1 METVY
6 GGQAFCTEV
15 FLGGVWGGILIGLWE
30 HLTLPG
36 WTQRQASRQGTFA
49 RRRVGRC
56 QGPGVSLG
64 LWELMGCF
72 LGSNG
77 PRHPPKGTAAV
88 ARDPSTSTSTSAR
101 GRAGGGGSLPA
112 PPPPVPKLSRDC
124 GRRRGQRQVRS
135 CYSTP
140 ISTVFGVTDGR
151 TINLRLSHTILR
163 GYHGRVCHSA
173 PLHLGR
179 PTSLGKYQSAP
190 NSLSGDR
197 KELRLKPGFWG
208 SGTRGLGSPDALSVP
223 KAPARFVSC
232 PSVF

>member
-1 METVY
+1 MSRDQAAISRGSKVSEAGVNLVIEYGEQWRQFTVGKHFAPRFFWVGY
-6 GGQAFCTEV
+6 G
-15 FLGGVWGGILIGLWE
+15 GGILIGLWE

-101 GRAGGGGSLPA
+101 GRAGGGVPACPA
-112 PPPPVPKLSRDC
+112 PTRPETQQGLWETTRAEASEELLLDTNQHC
-124 GRRRGQRQVRS
+124 LW
-135 CYSTP
+135 CY
-140 ISTVFGVTDGR
+140 
-151 TINLRLSHTILR
+151 
-163 GYHGRVCHSA
+163 
-173 PLHLGR
+173 
-179 PTSLGKYQSAP
+179 
-190 NSLSGDR
+190 
-197 KELRLKPGFWG
+197 
-208 SGTRGLGSPDALSVP
+208 
-223 KAPARFVSC
+223 
-232 PSVF
+232 